1 MQNILK
7 TNNLTKNYKTQ
18 VAVDNANMT
27 INAGDIYGFV
37 GENGAGKT
45 TIIRMI
51 AGLVNET
58 SGTYELFGTDK
69 NNPNINNVRRKISAV
84 VESPSLYQNM
94 TAYDNLLMQCKILGI
109 NNPNL
114 IKETL
119 EVVNLAY
126 LINNPKKARNFS
138 LGMKQRLGIAIA
150 LIGNPDFI
158 ILDEPMNG
166 LDPEGIV
173 EVRELIVKL
182 NKEKN
187 ITFLISSHILTE
199 LSRVATKYGF
209 IHRGKMIKEITAKE
223 LAEESRKSLEI
234 KVSSTEGME
243 NILKDLG
250 FKNYKITADEG
261 VKIYEEAD
269 INTIVGKFAQAGIT
283 IKNIA
288 NNDENIEEFYLK
300 LMGGNKHA

>member
-7 TNNLTKNYKTQ
+7 TNNLTKNYKMQ

-69 NNPNINNVRRKISAV
+69 NDPNINNVRRKLSAV
-84 VESPSLYQNM
+84 VESPSLYLNM

-109 NNPNL
+109 NNPDL

-119 EVVNLAY
+119 EIVNLNY
-126 LINNPKKARNFS
+126 LINNSKKARNFS

-173 EVRELIVKL
+173 EMRELIVKL

-234 KVSSTEGME
+234 KVSSTE
-243 NILKDLG
+243 NVATILEELKIT
-250 FKNYKITADEG
+250 NYKISVDE
-261 VKIYEEAD
+261 VKIYQDAD
-269 INTIVGKFAQAGIT
+269 INTIVSKFAQAGIT

-300 LMGGNKHA
+300 LMGGNRHA